1 MWGGSGIL
9 LHSEIEE
16 RTDISLTTHPYLGAG
31 KTWGRRPLAGQ
42 LGNVGDP
49 CGFGPAWSYFL
60 PGSGGGATLGSGEME
75 VAAAKGPE
83 VLQRDARKGPLEP
96 LLLLASSQVKD
107 PRQMGPPS
115 LLAMRV
121 RSEA

>member
-1 MWGGSGIL
+1 MGEKALGRTAGECWG
-9 LHSEIEE
+9 
-16 RTDISLTTHPYLGAG
+16 
-31 KTWGRRPLAGQ
+31 PLWLWA
-42 LGNVGDP
+42 
-49 CGFGPAWSYFL
+49 CKWSYFL

-83 VLQRDARKGPLEP
+83 VLQRDARRGPLEP
-96 LLLLASSQVKD
+96 LLLLASSQIKG